1 MLRAFLSG
9 CALVA
14 MAACQP
20 AIPDSAAGVG
30 FDNQN
35 LSPRPVKNN
44 QTVTSAIP
52 PADAVSEE
60 ALLAPAPVRTARV
73 ATPQPVATPAP
84 APAPQPRTQ
93 PRTQVRTAPAPVVE
107 GEDAPRVRQ
116 AGAPQTTEDGIVHA
130 SPSNPAPTV
139 VTNAGISDENDFEA
153 VGARRS
159 IEDDAERLQANRQN
173 YQVIAPTA
181 LPERTSSAP
190 NVVQYALAT
199 SHPVG
204 TKLYR
209 RIGLNTKA
217 RYEKAC
223 AAFPSSGEAQ
233 AAFLAKGGPKRDRL
247 GVDPDGDGYACG
259 WNPEIYRKA
268 ARGG

>member
-35 LSPRPVKNN
+35 LSPRPVRNN
-44 QTVTSAIP
+44 RTVTSAIP

-73 ATPQPVATPAP
+73 ATQPPVASPAP
-84 APAPQPRTQ
+84 VTSPAPQPR
-93 PRTQVRTAPAPVVE
+93 VRTAPAPVAT
-107 GEDAPRVRQ
+107 GEDTPRVRQ

-159 IEDDAERLQANRQN
+159 IEDDAQRLQANRQN

-181 LPERTSSAP
+181 LPERTETAP
-190 NVVQYALAT
+190 NVVQYALST
-199 SHPVG
+199 RHPVG
-204 TKLYR
+204 TKLFR
-209 RIGLNTKA
+209 RLGLNTKA

-247 GVDPDGDGYACG
+247 GVDPDGDGYACD